1 MLEIERRV
9 LEAIDF
15 ENLLLQLE
23 ELTRIRSLAGQ
34 ENEAQRH
41 VSRLLSEIGLEVDVW
56 ELNFD
61 ELRLHP
67 AFAWE
72 IERDSGLGVVGLLKG
87 DADGPTLALNGH
99 VDVVPAGDPKNWQYP
114 PWEATT
120 VGDRIFG
127 RGVLDMKGGL
137 CCAVFAAKALLDAG
151 VKLRGQ
157 LLIQSVIGEE
167 DGGAGTLATILRG
180 HSGDGAIIVEPTD
193 LAVVPAQAGALN
205 FRLRVGGKAA
215 HACMRTDGVSSV
227 EKFLPIYEA
236 LKQLERARNSRHI
249 PDLLKG
255 YEFPYPLSI
264 GTLKAGNWASTV
276 PDELVC
282 EGRYG
287 VALGEG
293 MESARKEFEEA
304 VRRAAECDK
313 WMRINPPEIEW
324 WGGQYASA
332 EVPLDSP
339 LIGVLED
346 CFRTVNGSSPLL
358 KGVTYGS
365 DMRLFVNEARVP
377 AVLFGPGD
385 VRLAHG
391 PDESIVIEDLLTA
404 TRALALTALH
414 FCGWYD

>member
-227 EKFLPIYEA
+227 EKFLPI
-236 LKQLERARNSRHI
+236 
-249 PDLLKG
+249 
-255 YEFPYPLSI
+255 
-264 GTLKAGNWASTV
+264 
-276 PDELVC
+276 
-282 EGRYG
+282 
-287 VALGEG
+287 
-293 MESARKEFEEA
+293 
-304 VRRAAECDK
+304 
-313 WMRINPPEIEW
+313 
-324 WGGQYASA
+324 
-332 EVPLDSP
+332 
-339 LIGVLED
+339 
-346 CFRTVNGSSPLL
+346 
-358 KGVTYGS
+358 
-365 DMRLFVNEARVP
+365 
-377 AVLFGPGD
+377 
-385 VRLAHG
+385 
-391 PDESIVIEDLLTA
+391 
-404 TRALALTALH
+404 
-414 FCGWYD
+414 

>member
-9 LEAIDF
+9 FEAIDF
-15 ENLLLQLE
+15 ENLLFHLA

-34 ENEAQRH
+34 ENAAQLH
-41 VSRLLSEIGLEVDVW
+41 VSRLLSEIGLKVDAW

-72 IERDSGLGVVGLLKG
+72 IERDSGLGVVGLLEG
-87 DADGPTLALNGH
+87 DANGPTLALNGH
-99 VDVVPAGDPKNWQYP
+99 VDVVPAGDRKNWRHP

-127 RGVLDMKGGL
+127 RGVLDMKAGL

-151 VKLRGQ
+151 VELQGR

-167 DGGAGTLATILRG
+167 DGGVGTLATLLRG
-180 HSGDGAIIVEPTD
+180 HTSDGAIIVEPTD

-205 FRLRVGGKAA
+205 FRLSVAGKAA
-215 HACMRTDGVSSV
+215 HACMRTDGISSV
-227 EKFLPIYEA
+227 EKFLPVYEA
-236 LKQLERARNSRHI
+236 LKQLELVRNSRHT
-249 PDLLKG
+249 PDLLRG

-264 GTLKAGNWASTV
+264 GTLQAGNWASTV
-276 PDELVC
+276 PDKLVC

-293 MESARKEFEEA
+293 MESARKEFESA
-304 VRRAAECDK
+304 VRMAAESDAWLK
-313 WMRINPPEIEW
+313 SNPPEIEW

-332 EVPLDSP
+332 EIPLDSP
-339 LIGVLED
+339 LIGTLKD
-346 CFRTVNGSSPLL
+346 CFRIVNGSVPAV

-365 DMRLFVNEARVP
+365 DMRLFVNEAGVP
-377 AVLFGPGD
+377 TVLFGPGD

-391 PDESIVIEDLLTA
+391 PDESLVIEDLLAA
-404 TRALALTALH
+404 TRVLALTALH
-414 FCGWYD
+414 FCGWCD